1 MSITARITPQL
12 TLPAPPDPLLAV
24 GDGAYALH
32 AIVEVG
38 LGEFRGLYGATFAA
52 NTMAR
57 LRFPFDQQRTG

>member
-38 LGEFRGLYGATFAA
+38 LGEFRGLVWRHIRREHDGA
-52 NTMAR
+52 